1 MTIDEEILAM
11 QEGLREQV
19 APPQRELSA
28 PEELVGELNYGIANL
43 LGSPVDLTNALLG
56 VIGLDSPK
64 PIGGAESIRD
74 FFRSFT
80 TIPEEG
86 QKPQDI
92 SSRAARI
99 TGETLIPFG
108 AMYRHG
114 AKLSVK
120 GIDSLNDFQKAMVA
134 SYNKPIQAA
143 LSETTAISGGAIA
156 GQTVME
162 AYPDSEVAE
171 TLAELAGGVTTPVLA
186 TKTLQAADITS
197 GSKFV
202 RSVLG
207 KGQAEQRATRR
218 ISAVVGSPEGAMREV
233 GEEGLLDLPPM
244 VRSGDAGLYSLQQAA
259 MDADPQLAQRVMKKA
274 ESSAI
279 KARNLVLKTGDPN
292 ATVDYLDN
300 LRLVAAADAQAKITK
315 MGTDVS
321 PVAASRTLRTSIE
334 SAKTK
339 ARGVEAKKWADA
351 SYDGEVDMESVF
363 STFEGILTKRTR
375 TDDPEDVAEFLHKW
389 LGGFNKKGEFKRGGL
404 KKNPTAS
411 ELKSLRSRMGAAT
424 TAELAKDA
432 PNRKKIAIFTE
443 LREEIFEVLEELNP
457 EYADAVDFSR
467 KFNERFTR
475 GRVGKMLGYER
486 AGGESVSP
494 EGSMDYLMSGNTDK
508 IRTGIRQVV
517 AGTPDAEPAMRN
529 YIKAQFNTIAV
540 DRKTGALYSERASR
554 YLSNN
559 SHILDEFPDLKK
571 AIEDSIASQRV
582 TDELYG
588 GNIGDAVSPMI
599 KNKSVVALYLD
610 GTPDTAMQRLVTSKT
625 SEGQGKTMRNM
636 VNLVREDN
644 TGEALAGLKTAFG
657 QYLLNH
663 AETTKGLLGSRFSKL
678 LRDLSPAAKE
688 LYSKKELS
696 RLRKIGKELEKLER
710 MKVARAQKGGVISD
724 APNKVI
730 QILGGTLA
738 ARLGARAG
746 AGTSGA
752 SLRTASIFTKEYNK
766 YLGRLTTD
774 GAQELL
780 IKAVEDEDVFN
791 LLMKTASEAELPK
804 INDTLGRVLSKH
816 AFVGGQVATQYSD
829 AENAEDVDIRR
840 MQRML
845 RERIR

>member
-11 QEGLREQV
+11 QESLREQV
-19 APPQRELSA
+19 IPPQRELSA
-28 PEELVGELNYGIANL
+28 PEELVGEFNYGLANL
-43 LGSPVDLTNALLG
+43 LGSPIDLTNTLLG
-56 VIGLDSPK
+56 VIGLDAPK

-80 TIPEEG
+80 TLPEEG
-86 QKPQDI
+86 TKPTDI

-99 TGETLIPFG
+99 TGETVIPFG

-120 GIDSLNDFQKAMVA
+120 GVDTLSDFQKAMVV
-134 SYNKPIQAA
+134 SYNKPIQSA
-143 LSETTAISGGAIA
+143 LSEATAIA
-156 GQTVME
+156 GGATAGQMAME
-162 AYPDSEVAE
+162 AYPDSMIAE
-171 TLAELAGGVTTPVLA
+171 TLAELAGGVATPIAA
-186 TKTLQAADITS
+186 TKTLQAADITTE
-197 GSKFV
+197 SKFV
-202 RSVLG
+202 RSILG
-207 KGQAEQRATRR
+207 KGQAERRASRR
-218 ISAVVGSPEGAMREV
+218 IGAVVGSPKGAMREV
-233 GEEGLLDLPPM
+233 GDEGLLDLPPM
-244 VRSGDAGLYSLQQAA
+244 VRSGDAGLYSLQQAT
-259 MDADPQLAQRVMKKA
+259 MDADPQLAQRVMRKA
-274 ESSAI
+274 ENSAA

-292 ATVDYLDN
+292 TTVEYLDN
-300 LRLVAAADAQAKITK
+300 LRLMAAADAQAKILK
-315 MGTDVS
+315 MDTNVS

-334 SAKTK
+334 SAKAK
-339 ARGVEAKKWADA
+339 ARAVETKKWADA
-351 SYDGEVDMESVF
+351 SYEGEVDMDGIF
-363 STFEGILTKRTR
+363 STFESILTKRTR
-375 TDDPEDVAEFLHKW
+375 TDDPEDVAGFLHTW
-389 LGGFNKKGEFKRGGL
+389 LGGFDKKGKFKRGGL

-443 LREEIFEVLEELNP
+443 LREEIFKVLEELNP
-457 EYADAVDFSR
+457 EYADAVGFSR
-467 KFNERFTR
+467 QFNERFTR
-475 GRVGKMLGYER
+475 GRVGKLLGYER

-508 IRTGIRQVV
+508 IRTGIRQVIK
-517 AGTPDAEPAMRN
+517 GTPDAEPAMRN
-529 YIKAQFNTIAV
+529 YIKAQFNSVAI
-540 DRKTGALYSERASR
+540 DPKTEALYSDRAAR
-554 YLSNN
+554 YLNKN

-571 AIEDSIASQRV
+571 AIEDSVATQRV
-582 TDELYG
+582 ADELYG

-636 VNLVREDN
+636 VNLVREDD
-644 TGEALAGLKTAFG
+644 TGQALAGLKTAFG
-657 QYLLNH
+657 QYLLGH

-688 LYSKKELS
+688 LYSKKELN

-730 QILGGTLA
+730 QIVGGTLA
-738 ARLGARAG
+738 ARLGAKAG

-774 GAQELL
+774 GAEELL

-791 LLMKTASEAELPK
+791 LLMMSASESELPK
-804 INDTLGRVLSKH
+804 INNTLGRVLSKH

-829 AENAEDVDIRR
+829 AETAEDVDIRR
-840 MQRML
+840 MQNML
-845 RERIR
+845 RERMQ